1 MDQILALHGAMGL
14 NGKPAPLAQVAVG
27 KCKTLAYS
35 ITMTLRPFH
44 LAFPVNDLAAARE
57 FYGDAMGCREG
68 RSSDEWV
75 DFDFYGHQIVA
86 HLAPGR
92 AGDRTSN
99 HVDGHGVPVPHFGIV
114 LAMEDWQDLAD
125 RLTAAGVEFAIEPT
139 IRFRGQPGE
148 QATMFFRDPS
158 GNALEMKAF
167 ADDAMLF
174 AT

>member
-1 MDQILALHGAMGL
+1 M
-14 NGKPAPLAQVAVG
+14 APAQVAVG

-86 HLAPGR
+86 HLAPGG

-114 LAMEDWQDLAD
+114 LAMKDWQDLAD

-174 AT
+174 AR